1 MEREIIY
8 SFRVMEQL
16 MRMGYVPLMTLP
28 NPKNPKF
35 NCWVFEW
42 NEEFQKDLE
51 KILRGGSSNG

>member
-16 MRMGYVPLMTLP
+16 MRMGHTPLMTLP

-35 NCWVFEW
+35 SCWVFEQS
-42 NEEFQKDLE
+42 EKFQKDLE
-51 KILRGGSSNG
+51 KILRGGSSSG